1 VPVAALRDDTPERG
15 SLALVPAAPE
25 RSAAVIDLGSN
36 SWRFVA
42 YRYVP
47 RGAWRPVGQLQ
58 EPVRIAA
65 GLAATGRVAPAR
77 ISHGLETLEMFARY
91 GSALGVD
98 PRDTKVVATSAL
110 RDAANG
116 ADVLARAR
124 RVSGLEVRTLTAAE
138 EAHLGYVA
146 AVNSTTLTDGLAL
159 DLGGGSLQ
167 VVDVRDREARGS
179 ACWPLGAVRV
189 TEELLSGSGL
199 PSRKQLKRARA
210 ALREQLD
217 GVPALTSG
225 GRIVGMGGAVRN
237 LATAAMRARSDTPA
251 GAQGSVLTLGALRD
265 LTGRLAR
272 RPADRR
278 ALPGIKS
285 SRGDIILAAALVLEA
300 VLDRTGG
307 ERLEVTRAGLR
318 EGVFFTSHLHA
329 GEPPLVADVRAAAVR
344 NLATAHGV
352 DAARAERVTQLA
364 LGLHDSLRSAGIVAP
379 SAEER
384 ELLAAAATL
393 HDIST
398 APAHARDLLL
408 GSDVYGFGP
417 RELALVAQIVRYH
430 RKGTPALDD
439 VAPLARPKDARLVA
453 RCALLLRLATQLAPG
468 RDTSV
473 RAARLVPDGE
483 RLRIEITGD
492 ERLARWALA
501 RCDDQ
506 FPAVFG
512 RSLDVAG

>member
-1 VPVAALRDDTPERG
+1 VPVAALRDDTQERG
-15 SLALVPAAPE
+15 SLALVPDAAE

-42 YRYVP
+42 YRFVP
-47 RGAWRPVGQLQ
+47 RGAWRQIGQLR

-91 GSALGVD
+91 GRALGVD
-98 PRDTKVVATSAL
+98 PHDTEVVATSAL
-110 RDAANG
+110 REARNG
-116 ADVLARAR
+116 TDVLARAR
-124 RVSGLEVRTLTAAE
+124 RLSGLEIRTLAADE
-138 EAHLGYVA
+138 EAHLGYLA

-167 VVDVRDREARGS
+167 VVDVRDREAHGS
-179 ACWPLGAVRV
+179 ASWPLGAVRV
-189 TEELLSGSGL
+189 SEDLLGGSGV
-199 PSRKQLKRARA
+199 PSRKQLKRARG

-217 GVPALTSG
+217 GIPALVSG
-225 GRIVGMGGAVRN
+225 GRIVGMGGSVRN
-237 LATAAMRARSDTPA
+237 LASAALRARSDAPA
-251 GAQGSVLTLGALRD
+251 GVQGSVLTVGALRE
-265 LTGRLAR
+265 LTARLAR
-272 RPADRR
+272 RPPDRR

-285 SRGDIILAAALVLEA
+285 SRGDIILGAALVLEA

-318 EGVFFTSHLHA
+318 EGVFFASHLHA
-329 GEPPLVADVRAAAVR
+329 GERPLVEDVRAAAVR
-344 NLATAHGV
+344 NLAAAHGV
-352 DAARAERVTQLA
+352 DTARAEHVARLA
-364 LGLHDSLRSAGIVAP
+364 LGLHDSLRGAGIVAP

-393 HDIST
+393 HDVSA

-408 GSDVYGFGP
+408 SSDAYGFGP
-417 RELALVAQIVRYH
+417 RELALVAQIVRHH
-430 RKGTPALDD
+430 RKGTPALEDA
-439 VAPLARPKDARLVA
+439 APLARPKDGRLVA

-483 RLRIEITGD
+483 RLRIELTGE

-512 RSLDVAG
+512 RPLDVAG